1 MISFGSTAITSMNI
15 ENERLIIFYIILI
28 SILMD
33 SVAYFA
39 GKNYG
44 KRAFIKNVSPNKT
57 LEGFLSAL
65 IITPFLMFI
74 ISGDLFN
81 LSAPFVFMI
90 LLIVAIFSVLGDA
103 LASTLKRVVEIK
115 DFSNLIPGHGGIF
128 DRLDSHVAAF
138 PCFILILSLIKS

>member
-1 MISFGSTAITSMNI
+1 MCI
-15 ENERLIIFYIILI
+15 R
-28 SILMD
+28 D
-33 SVAYFA
+33 S
-39 GKNYG
+39 
-44 KRAFIKNVSPNKT
+44 
-57 LEGFLSAL
+57 
-65 IITPFLMFI
+65 
-74 ISGDLFN
+74 N

-103 LASTLKRVVEIK
+103 LASMLKRVVEIK